1 MRNKMTGRFAPVPAN
16 DPYAGDTPDSYE
28 KRIKPLVQA
37 MQDADALPYLF
48 NHLPSDLEMRLRNKW
63 YETRDLAYTGI
74 ATDDATL
81 EKFIYDDLQRRSA
94 YATKKVV
101 RKVVPKV
108 SAKQTRHCSACGKAG
123 HTKVNCP
130 KGKRTKKVNY
140 VYQDE
145 VEDAEA
151 SEEEYIVEEVEDSE
165 EEEIEDDDEYIRK
178 QETAKKLPTSKSR
191 KTSGN
196 IYMITDQVKQIV
208 LKSIISS
215 LVPYCPKEILV
226 EISKFINIIYPKLKD
241 PSLNSLM
248 ENDTVKRREIVWKNV
263 TIYVQDVLFPL
274 MQATNVEQK
283 LLLQVP
289 ENNESVQSANEDIV
303 MADSTKI
310 KEINNISTSYVLPE
324 NNRLEHA
331 IKAYASAQKKNSQI
345 YWPKPLEINFL
356 QIKDADDVATIYCK
370 IGGLVIP
377 CAMIDTGSDS
387 SIFSDNIAELV
398 EELLGIKINRKKV
411 HRLNGVASQSISIG
425 TMDNVPITIG
435 SGENTA
441 TITDEFSVVP
451 AEKDQNGNAKSLVIL
466 GTQWQYRA
474 GWEPLIKGEFKAT
487 CNGKTITI
495 PLSVHKSQRNVFTVG
510 KEPEPIKKN

>member
-1 MRNKMTGRFAPVPAN
+1 M
-16 DPYAGDTPDSYE
+16 
-28 KRIKPLVQA
+28 
-37 MQDADALPYLF
+37 
-48 NHLPSDLEMRLRNKW
+48 
-63 YETRDLAYTGI
+63 
-74 ATDDATL
+74 AT
-81 EKFIYDDLQRRSA
+81 EQ
-94 YATKKVV
+94 
-101 RKVVPKV
+101 
-108 SAKQTRHCSACGKAG
+108 
-123 HTKVNCP
+123 
-130 KGKRTKKVNY
+130 
-140 VYQDE
+140 VYQI
-145 VEDAEA
+145 A
-151 SEEEYIVEEVEDSE
+151 
-165 EEEIEDDDEYIRK
+165 
-178 QETAKKLPTSKSR
+178 
-191 KTSGN
+191 
-196 IYMITDQVKQIV
+196 

-215 LVPYCPKEILV
+215 IVPHCPKEILV
-226 EISKFINIIYPKLKD
+226 EISKFINMIYPKLKD
-241 PSLNSLM
+241 LCLNSVM
-248 ENDTVKRREIVWKNV
+248 ENDTVKRRELAWENV
-263 TIYVQDVLFPL
+263 TRKVQEVLFPL
-274 MQATNVEQK
+274 MQATNAEQK

-289 ENNESVQSANEDIV
+289 ENNSNESVPNASSPKEDIV

-310 KEINNISTSYVLPE
+310 KEINTTASSHVLPE
-324 NNRLEHA
+324 SPRLEHA
-331 IKAYASAQKKNSQI
+331 IKAYATAQKKNSQI

-398 EELLGIKINRKKV
+398 EELLGIKINRKKI

-441 TITDEFSVVP
+441 TITDEISVVP

-495 PLSVHKSQRNVFTVG
+495 PLSVHKSQRNVFTVS